1 LDVKTGKVQLAAQR
15 LPGLNSIYASPVGAA
30 NRVYITGR
38 DGTTLVI
45 QHAPRLEILATNRL
59 NEPVDASPAIV
70 DKQLFVRGQK
80 HLYCI
85 EER

>member
-1 LDVKTGKVQLAAQR
+1 LDV
-15 LPGLNSIYASPVGAA
+15 
-30 NRVYITGR
+30 GR

-59 NEPVDASPAIV
+59 NEPVDTSPAIV

-85 EER
+85 EGGCRTGTAAESTTMDSLSKNCRCPDHDS